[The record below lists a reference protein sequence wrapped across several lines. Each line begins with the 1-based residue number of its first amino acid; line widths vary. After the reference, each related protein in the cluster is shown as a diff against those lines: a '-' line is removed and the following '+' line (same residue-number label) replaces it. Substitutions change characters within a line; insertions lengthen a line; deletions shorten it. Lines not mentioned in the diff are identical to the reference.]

1 MSPDRNDDTVMQP
14 VIRMMIKCFP
24 TVLSRLTNNQPSSAN
39 GGVVQSPL
47 PSERGCDQVPVQN
60 HTRIASPP
68 SGPSP
73 PKAGGFKPLLDREP
87 APPGDLIPR

>member
-47 PSERGCDQVPVQN
+47 PSREGAIKSPYKTARASQVPL
-60 HTRIASPP
+60 R
-68 SGPSP
+68 PSP
-73 PKAGGFKPLLDREP
+73 PKAGDQTSLR
-87 APPGDLIPR
+87 